1 MFKLSVITDEVS
13 QELETACVFAR
24 EFNLDGVEIRNVWNQ
39 PPQDLLPRI
48 EEVKATL
55 DRYGLKTSAIA
66 SPFFKADL
74 DDDADYVK
82 HIEILK
88 NCIKLA
94 HELDC
99 KIIRGFTFWRKGRL
113 DERMGDILEKF
124 QEPISIIE
132 REDVIL
138 AVENEPATFVT
149 NGEELGK
156 FFRRLES
163 KNVKCLWDPGN
174 NVWDPYGETAYP
186 EGYQHVKDNIVHVHV
201 KDGVRAESGK
211 YNFVAFGEG
220 EIKYYDQLKALKED
234 GYSGYLSLET
244 HWRIEEDQGMEKG
257 DSLDIN
263 VGSFSELGEKS
274 SRICMRNLLNLINRL
289 EEEGN

>member
-1 MFKLSVITDEVS
+1 MLPQIEGVKAI
-13 QELETACVFAR
+13 
-24 EFNLDGVEIRNVWNQ
+24 LDG
-39 PPQDLLPRI
+39 
-48 EEVKATL
+48 
-55 DRYGLKTSAIA
+55 YGLKTSAIA

-82 HIEILK
+82 HIDILK
-88 NCIKLA
+88 NCVELA

-99 KIIRGFTFWRKGRL
+99 KIIRGFTFWKKGAL
-113 DERMGDILEKF
+113 DERMDDILENF
-124 QEPISIIE
+124 QEPLNIIE

-156 FFRRLES
+156 FHRRLES

-174 NVWDPYGETAYP
+174 DVWDPYGETAYP
-186 EGYQHVKDNIVHVHV
+186 DGYQHVKDNIVHVHV

-211 YNFVAFGEG
+211 YNFLALGEG
-220 EIKYYDQLKALKED
+220 EVKYYEQLKALKED

-244 HWRIEEDQGMEKG
+244 HWRIDEDQGMEKG
-257 DSLDIN
+257 GSLDIN
-263 VGSFSELGEKS
+263 IDKFSELGEKS
-274 SRICMRNLLNLINRL
+274 SRICMRNLLDLINSL
-289 EEEGN
+289 EEEGS